1 MVKPNG
7 ALPGITRLAIHDNQ
21 QNQIAESPMTGVT
34 KTGAALGHDVR
45 QNDGRGES
53 RRHDD
58 RHVYGHV
65 LANRH
70 QQMNHPDG
78 ASHHDDWD
86 DPGRCAYRRTEE
98 RKNLT

>member
-1 MVKPNG
+1 MSWPDDQRPYDGHHDAGHPG
-7 ALPGITRLAIHDNQ
+7 ADGRC
-21 QNQIAESPMTGVT
+21 TG
-34 KTGAALGHDVR
+34 LGHDVH
-45 QNDGRGES
+45 QNDGRVES
-53 RRHDD
+53 RRHDN

-65 LANRH
+65 LANRPADD